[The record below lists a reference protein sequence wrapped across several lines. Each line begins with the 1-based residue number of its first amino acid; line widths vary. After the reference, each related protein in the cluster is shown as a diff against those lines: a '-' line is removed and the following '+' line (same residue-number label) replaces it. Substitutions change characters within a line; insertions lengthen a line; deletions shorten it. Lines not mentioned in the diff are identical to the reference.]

1 MKRIV
6 IDDPEMFNLMW
17 QGFHVDKEGNNK
29 GEQLNTTV
37 HILDKFEAIST
48 ANGERYENRAVTQ
61 VPCNLDLEDAE
72 YQFFKKRVDDVA
84 WSVPASRNAKAML
97 KAVKNAVD
105 IK

>member
-6 IDDPEMFNLMW
+6 IDHPDMFNLMW
-17 QGFHVDKEGNNK
+17 QGFHVDKEGTNK

-48 ANGERYENRAVTQ
+48 DGERHENRAVTQ

-72 YQFFKKRVDDVA
+72 YQFLKKRLNDVG
-84 WSVPASRNAKAML
+84 WSVSASRKAHAML
-97 KAVKNAVD
+97 KAVKNAID